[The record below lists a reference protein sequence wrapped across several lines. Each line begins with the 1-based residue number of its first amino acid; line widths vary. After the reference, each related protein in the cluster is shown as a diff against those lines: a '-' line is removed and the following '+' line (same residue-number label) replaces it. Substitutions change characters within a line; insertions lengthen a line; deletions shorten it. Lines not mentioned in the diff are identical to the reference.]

1 MKDHECK
8 FTPIPAKT
16 IDWYN
21 GVEKNLF
28 TTCCDTCKAAGPIN
42 IKKKPT
48 LRQIAYVFKA
58 IADHLK
64 DPGSYGYLIY
74 TRLGLGHEAYM
85 PLLSA
90 GGLEISNAAF
100 TEEQH
105 NKIMEKY
112 IMKVIYEGKK
122 IVRCKKCKAV
132 NKSKTYTITNCSA
145 TCPGLKLV

>member
-64 DPGSYGYLIY
+64 DPGSYMNPDIYVVGSSYKRIKVKADSLSEAESKAGNIMAEHAFLRDYTSVELIE
-74 TRLGLGHEAYM
+74 TNEPDFLLG
-85 PLLSA
+85 
-90 GGLEISNAAF
+90 
-100 TEEQH
+100 
-105 NKIMEKY
+105 
-112 IMKVIYEGKK
+112 
-122 IVRCKKCKAV
+122 
-132 NKSKTYTITNCSA
+132 
-145 TCPGLKLV
+145 